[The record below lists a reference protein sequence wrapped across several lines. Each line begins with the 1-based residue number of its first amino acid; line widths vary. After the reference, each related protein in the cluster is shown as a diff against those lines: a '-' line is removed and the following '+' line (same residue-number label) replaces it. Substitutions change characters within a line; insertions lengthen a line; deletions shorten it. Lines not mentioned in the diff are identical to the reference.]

1 MVFYYSEVGLWTL
14 SRTHMRQF
22 FYVSAGFFINSRA
35 TKNIILVKVFYLT
48 DVLVLCLR
56 GSDFIKMKIK
66 IIWRNDLQINPAY
79 LWFIWLIPGQLRT
92 IFWFHIQKSTF
103 KSKKWP
109 VPILRWS
116 LISYESYHMS
126 HMWMPLKLSHSNSS
140 WAEGRK
146 GKIEEMGYGAASTR
160 ICD

>member
-1 MVFYYSEVGLWTL
+1 MNFDSHEAV
-14 SRTHMRQF
+14 

-35 TKNIILVKVFYLT
+35 TNIRKSFYLS

-92 IFWFHIQKSTF
+92 IFFI
-103 KSKKWP
+103 
-109 VPILRWS
+109 
-116 LISYESYHMS
+116 
-126 HMWMPLKLSHSNSS
+126 SHSKVYFQVQKMTSHIPIPP
-140 WAEGRK
+140 GLK
-146 GKIEEMGYGAASTR
+146 GEKAR
-160 ICD
+160 

>member
-1 MVFYYSEVGLWTL
+1 MCDKE
-14 SRTHMRQF
+14 H
-22 FYVSAGFFINSRA
+22 
-35 TKNIILVKVFYLT
+35 NISKSFYLT

-92 IFWFHIQKSTF
+92 IFFWFHIQKSTF

-109 VPILRWS
+109 VPILRCS
-116 LISYESYHMS
+116 VISYESYVNATKIVTFQFLLGWRAKRQDRRNGLWS
-126 HMWMPLKLSHSNSS
+126 SLNQNLWLISLSYS
-140 WAEGRK
+140 
-146 GKIEEMGYGAASTR
+146 YPF
-160 ICD
+160 